1 MGLMWPSSRIKAKMG
16 ERILDSGGLE
26 TLLLVCI
33 GARWIDRET
42 TIMYTSVLLM
52 LALLFAG
59 SPSTEAGSTTFDGR
73 QPQLA
78 ALEERVALTFGRDD
92 RVYVATSADRGT
104 TFGQP
109 IMLPGNGRLSLGMRR
124 GPRIA
129 MTSRAVVVAAV
140 VGQKGGGA
148 DGDVLI
154 WRSADGGNRWEQPE
168 VLNDV
173 PGAAREGM
181 HALASNAT
189 GLVVAAWL
197 DLRQKGTRIYAAVSK
212 DHGATWAPDV
222 LVYESPSGTVC
233 QCCHP
238 SIAVAADGTIAVMFR
253 NSLEGNRDMYVT
265 VSKDAGRTFAAAR
278 KQGTGS
284 WQLEACPMDGGDL
297 DWTDGRTASVWRRE
311 GEIYAVRGDGR
322 ERSLGPGVDP
332 VMSGYQN
339 TIDLAWTSPEGIMLR
354 RGDHEPVRVDVGR
367 FSVVLAQ
374 SDRTL
379 LAWEHNGKVLVRT
392 LPR

>member
-1 MGLMWPSSRIKAKMG
+1 MDVI
-16 ERILDSGGLE
+16 E
-26 TLLLVCI
+26 
-33 GARWIDRET
+33 ET
-42 TIMYTSVLLM
+42 TAMYTTVLLM
-52 LALLFAG
+52 LALLFVGAPSPNVG
-59 SPSTEAGSTTFDGR
+59 SMTFDGR
-73 QPQLA
+73 QPQIA
-78 ALEERVALTFGRDD
+78 AIEERVALTFGRDD

-104 TFGQP
+104 SFGQP
-109 IMLPGNGRLSLGMRR
+109 IMLPGTGRLSLGMRR

-129 MTSRAVVVAAV
+129 MTPRAVVVAAV

-154 WRSADGGNRWEQPE
+154 WRSADGGTRWEQPE

-197 DLRQKGTRIYAAVSK
+197 DLRQNGTRIYAAVSK

-238 SIAVAADGTIAVMFR
+238 SLAVAADGTIAVMFR

-278 KQGTGS
+278 RQGTGS

-297 DWTDGRTASVWRRE
+297 DWIDGRTASIWRRE
-311 GEIYAVRGDGR
+311 GEIYAVRDDGP

-332 VMSGYQN
+332 VMSSYQN

-354 RGDHEPVRVDVGR
+354 RGDHKPVRVVVGR
-367 FSVVLAQ
+367 FPAVLAQ

-379 LAWEHNGKVLVRT
+379 LAWEHNGKVLVQT
-392 LPR
+392 VPR

>member
-1 MGLMWPSSRIKAKMG
+1 
-16 ERILDSGGLE
+16 
-26 TLLLVCI
+26 
-33 GARWIDRET
+33 
-42 TIMYTSVLLM
+42 MYTTALLM
-52 LALLFAG
+52 LALLFTG
-59 SPSTEAGSTTFDGR
+59 SPSPNVGSTTFDGR
-73 QPQLA
+73 QPQIA
-78 ALEERVALTFGRDD
+78 AIEERVALTFGRDD

-109 IMLPGNGRLSLGMRR
+109 IVLPGNGRLSLGMRR

-129 MTSRAVVVAAV
+129 MTSRALIVAAV

-148 DGDVLI
+148 DGDLLI
-154 WRSADGGNRWEQPE
+154 WRSADGGNRWAGPE

-181 HALASNAT
+181 HALASNPTT

-238 SIAVAADGTIAVMFR
+238 SVAIAADGTIAVMFR
-253 NSLEGNRDMYVT
+253 NSLDGNRDMYVT
-265 VSKDAGRTFAAAR
+265 ISKDAGRTFAAGR
-278 KQGTGS
+278 KQGSGS
-284 WQLEACPMDGGDL
+284 WQLEACPMDGGNL
-297 DWTDGRTASVWRRE
+297 DWTDGRPASVWRRE
-311 GEIYAVRGDGR
+311 GELYAVIDEGP

-332 VMSGYQN
+332 VMSVYQN
-339 TIDLAWTSPEGIMLR
+339 TIDLAWTSPDGVMLR
-354 RGDHEPVRVDVGR
+354 RGNHEPVLVDAGR
-367 FSVVLAQ
+367 FSAVLAQ
-374 SDRTL
+374 RDRTL
-379 LAWEHNGKVLVRT
+379 VAWEHNGKVLVRT
-392 LPR
+392 WAR

>member
-1 MGLMWPSSRIKAKMG
+1 MIEPM
-16 ERILDSGGLE
+16 
-26 TLLLVCI
+26 
-33 GARWIDRET
+33 
-42 TIMYTSVLLM
+42 IMYTPTLAV
-52 LALLFAG
+52 LALLLPG
-59 SPSTEAGSTTFDGR
+59 RLLPTSVSITFDGR
-73 QPQLA
+73 QPQIA
-78 ALEERVALTFGRDD
+78 ANDERVALTFGRDD
-92 RVYVATSADRGT
+92 RVYVATSADRAK

-109 IMLPGNGRLSLGMRR
+109 VVLPGSGRLSLGMRR

-129 MTSRAVVVAAV
+129 MTPRALIVAAV

-154 WRSADGGNRWEQPE
+154 WRSTDGGSRWGEPE

-173 PGAAREGM
+173 PGSAREGM

-212 DHGATWAPDV
+212 DHGAIWEPDT

-238 SIAVAADGTIAVMFR
+238 SVAIAADGTIAVMFR
-253 NSLEGNRDMYVT
+253 NSLDGNRDMYVT
-265 VSKDAGRTFAAAR
+265 VSKDAGRTFVAAR

-284 WQLEACPMDGGDL
+284 WPLEACPMDGGDVE
-297 DWTDGRTASVWRRE
+297 WTNSYTTSVWRRE
-311 GEIYAVRGDGR
+311 GEVLTVVGDGA
-322 ERSLGPGVDP
+322 EQPLGPGADP
-332 VMSGYQN
+332 VIGVYRR
-339 TIDLAWTSPEGIMLR
+339 TLDLAWTSPDGIMLR
-354 RGDHEPVRVDVGR
+354 RDSQAPLRVDAGR
-367 FSVVLAQ
+367 FPVLIAQ

-379 LAWEHNGKVLVRT
+379 LAWEHDGKVHLRT
-392 LPR
+392 FTR